1 MPPGWG
7 NSCLKLYKGF
17 PNYRK
22 KNLIKFNQ
30 YTYTFPAPT
39 DNKPLVELFN
49 EMWGGVSHGICS
61 AGPLV
66 LNVAVQIWDNQLGRV
81 SVCQH
86 RCPQSNADN
95 HQALWNF
102 QGRLHYSR
110 DTPDLPSGKVSE
122 IRKVKGSYTFLVQQ
136 HIFQAIHNL
145 ERVRV
150 MHWALHAYCRTQEQ
164 CSPLQ
169 PPPPHYEIK
178 TTAWYKIHPGTYYKI
193 FPHELHIVT
202 VCQWGINSGISDIS
216 RHFLSHSFPGKTSSF
231 MDM

>member
-1 MPPGWG
+1 
-7 NSCLKLYKGF
+7 
-17 PNYRK
+17 
-22 KNLIKFNQ
+22 
-30 YTYTFPAPT
+30 
-39 DNKPLVELFN
+39 
-49 EMWGGVSHGICS
+49 MWGGVSHGICS

-95 HQALWNF
+95 HHALWNF
-102 QGRLHYSR
+102 QGRLHYSW
-110 DTPDLPSGKVSE
+110 DTLDLPSGKVSE
-122 IRKVKGSYTFLVQQ
+122 IRKIKGSYPFLVQQ

-145 ERVRV
+145 ERVITACILQDTGAV
-150 MHWALHAYCRTQEQ
+150 LH
-164 CSPLQ
+164 PL
-169 PPPPHYEIK
+169 PPPPPPSQYEIK

-216 RHFLSHSFPGKTSSF
+216 EHFLSHSFPGKTSSF